1 MLFVVD
7 KEERGISL
15 IEAIIGLAIIAIVG
29 SAFLIGLATNFK
41 GKMVQS
47 RIAFGEVI
55 ASSQMEYVKEQT
67 FSDNEWAYSIS
78 TSNRSSTQQPSWWD
92 INNPPLI
99 NSNYTGYYAVV
110 TAEDFDSDGDNV
122 LEIPGDDDSV
132 RKITASVYDDVN
144 NLVISLEGYKANR

>member
-15 IEAIIGLAIIAIVG
+15 IEVVIGLAIIAIVG

-67 FSDNEWAYSIS
+67 FSDNEWSYIIS